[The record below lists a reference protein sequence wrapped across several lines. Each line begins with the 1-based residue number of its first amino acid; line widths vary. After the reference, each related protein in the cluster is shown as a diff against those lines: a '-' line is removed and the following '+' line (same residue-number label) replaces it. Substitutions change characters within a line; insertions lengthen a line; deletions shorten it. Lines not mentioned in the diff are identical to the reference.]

1 MGPMKALQG
10 GMRFPYR
17 TDIPCIFTGKA
28 IFTLAVNKACS
39 VNLPHGCLSHKV
51 IRRLAHPHTP
61 AVGGIAG
68 AKRRARFLHNCARA
82 RIGPRCFQRALL
94 ARSESRAS
102 ERTGPGGTGTASAE
116 VPTITSYSSTIGTD
130 PRIVAQSGRVL
141 GGTANRCFPVSGTGL
156 LVEVKAEDISQRRK
170 APSDRARLRQ
180 RSGLIAEVLL
190 LAPQQERIQAGKLIR
205 QTGLSAGLVSRLLH
219 RLASLKLLEINGAG
233 PNRYWQ
239 FVDRGGLL
247 DLWAAEGEPP
257 PPPTGLYVWTRSPK
271 ELIEKLALLD
281 GVSEHWALGGAA
293 AANVYA
299 PTLTIIPEPTV
310 WFDARVP
317 AERVARAIGGEIV
330 DHGANLW
337 LWQSEQGLALTH
349 ATLWKPPGTAAVES
363 GELRI
368 VTRARAYIEALKEG
382 GRSAEIAQNLREK
395 ILSYAH

>member
-1 MGPMKALQG
+1 MVVSRTRSSADWLIRTLQ
-10 GMRFPYR
+10 
-17 TDIPCIFTGKA
+17 
-28 IFTLAVNKACS
+28 
-39 VNLPHGCLSHKV
+39 
-51 IRRLAHPHTP
+51 RLE
-61 AVGGIAG
+61 GLQ
-68 AKRRARFLHNCARA
+68 ARKGARA
-82 RIGPRCFQRALL
+82 SSIIVRVHGSAPIAFNVRYLPVLSRERAKELVQEGQVLPRQKYRPLL
-94 ARSESRAS
+94 ATRLLSEPTRELLRKAGVSWVEQLTGVSRLV
-102 ERTGPGGTGTASAE
+102 GP
-116 VPTITSYSSTIGTD
+116 
-130 PRIVAQSGRVL
+130 
-141 GGTANRCFPVSGTGL
+141 GL

-330 DHGANLW
+330 DNGANLW

-349 ATLWKPPGTAAVES
+349 ATLWKPPGTAAMES